1 MNAPRS
7 VEVAQDSISY
17 YCDHVAGKTLDDYS
31 STYEHQMM
39 LIKKIAPVQANAR
52 ILEVGC
58 GTGWFTVLARR
69 AGFDAV
75 GMDLAER
82 VVRFAAR
89 ERAAEGDVE
98 AHFLSADAEA
108 LPFAHGQFDVLIANS
123 VLEHVPDWKTFLKE
137 AHRVLKPGGVAF
149 FGTGNRYYPI
159 SGEIDFPL
167 YPWLPFK
174 LQKRIAVAKRGPDIL
189 ETNHIAWNNF
199 THRSLRRALNDTGF
213 GQVRDLVD
221 VTEPN
226 DVRIES
232 RRRLARSLLP
242 IAKRFRFV
250 RWLLFW
256 GFSSTV
262 FLVQK

>member
-1 MNAPRS
+1 

-89 ERAAEGDVE
+89 ERAAEGGVK

-108 LPFAHGQFDVLIANS
+108 LPFDDGHFDVLIANS
-123 VLEHVPDWKTFLKE
+123 VLEHVPEWRTFLKE
-137 AHRVLKPGGVAF
+137 VHRVLVPGGVALL
-149 FGTGNRYYPI
+149 GTGNRCYPI

-167 YPWLPFK
+167 YPWLPFG

-189 ETNHIAWNNF
+189 KTNHIAWNNF
-199 THRSLRRALNDTGF
+199 THRSLRRALIASGF
-213 GQVRDLVD
+213 GHVHDLVD
-221 VTEPN
+221 VTEPD
-226 DVRIES
+226 DVRTE
-232 RRRLARSLLP
+232 RRRQAARVVLP
-242 IAKRFRFV
+242 IAKRFRLV

-256 GFSSTV
+256 SFSSTV